1 MSAIDRSGWRT
12 VRLGDIAEVVTGT
25 TPSTTEPR
33 YWGGHV
39 PFVTPSDLTGHVFTG
54 QTART
59 LSDDG
64 AAVARVVPAHST
76 LVTCIGTVGRVALT
90 TVPCTTNQQINAVI
104 PGPEVDATFLSYALA
119 TQARVIERLAGVTAV
134 PIVNKSQLK
143 DLRLRIPNLDHQVRI
158 AQLLQRASE
167 VLQQVD
173 SLIAAKREFKRGLMQ
188 ELLTGRRRFPEFA
201 SEPWIEAPLG
211 ELFSERSETGFEHL
225 PLLAVTGDRGVVLR
239 DELDRRDTSSKDKS
253 KYKRVCPGD
262 IAYNTMRM
270 WQGVSGLSQYEG
282 IVSPA
287 YTVVTPTGPMM
298 GRYARHLFKLPRIV
312 HSFWRH
318 SQGLVDDTLSL
329 KFPRFAI
336 IQVTFPSR
344 LDEQQRIASVLDA
357 IDREIEVLIHIRTA
371 YDNQKRG
378 LMQKLLT
385 GELAIPVSSEP
396 EPVHA

>member
-1 MSAIDRSGWRT
+1 MIGITR
-12 VRLGDIAEVVTGT
+12 
-25 TPSTTEPR
+25 
-33 YWGGHV
+33 V
-39 PFVTPSDLTGHVFTG
+39 PFGDLVETVSYRGH
-54 QTART
+54 Q
-59 LSDDG
+59 
-64 AAVARVVPAHST
+64 
-76 LVTCIGTVGRVALT
+76 
-90 TVPCTTNQQINAVI
+90 
-104 PGPEVDATFLSYALA
+104 VDASRFLPSGQYPVVDQGENEIAGYVNDVEPIKAPLPLVVFGDHTRNVKFA
-119 TQARVIERLAGVTAV
+119 DRPFVVGADGVKLLRPKDQRIGARYLYWLTIFAG
-134 PIVNKSQLK
+134 S
-143 DLRLRIPNLDHQVRI
+143 RIPNLGYSRHFSSLREVVVPVLES
-158 AQLLQRASE
+158 AEARAKAAFYLDR
-167 VLQQVD
+167 VQHIVD
-173 SLIAAKREFKRGLMQ
+173 TLSAVIAAKREFKRGLMQ

-385 GELAIPVSSEP
+385 GELTVPVSSEP

>member
-1 MSAIDRSGWRT
+1 
-12 VRLGDIAEVVTGT
+12 
-25 TPSTTEPR
+25 
-33 YWGGHV
+33 
-39 PFVTPSDLTGHVFTG
+39 
-54 QTART
+54 
-59 LSDDG
+59 
-64 AAVARVVPAHST
+64 
-76 LVTCIGTVGRVALT
+76 
-90 TVPCTTNQQINAVI
+90 
-104 PGPEVDATFLSYALA
+104 
-119 TQARVIERLAGVTAV
+119 
-134 PIVNKSQLK
+134 
-143 DLRLRIPNLDHQVRI
+143 
-158 AQLLQRASE
+158 
-167 VLQQVD
+167 
-173 SLIAAKREFKRGLMQ
+173 MQ

-201 SEPWIEAPLG
+201 SEPWIEARLG

-239 DELDRRDTSSKDKS
+239 DELDRRDTSSNDKS

-270 WQGVSGLSQYEG
+270 WQGVSGLSKYEG

-329 KFPRFAI
+329 KFPRFATI
-336 IQVTFPSR
+336 RVMFPLR
-344 LDEQQRIASVLDA
+344 LDEQERIANVLDT
-357 IDREIEVLIHIRTA
+357 IDREIELLIQIRAA
-371 YDNQKRG
+371 YANQKRG

-385 GELAIPVSSEP
+385 GELTVPVSSEP

>member
-1 MSAIDRSGWRT
+1 MT
-12 VRLGDIAEVVTGT
+12 RLGDVAELISGQHVNAEHVNSAGIGNPYLTG
-25 TPSTTEPR
+25 
-33 YWGGHV
+33 
-39 PFVTPSDLTGHVFTG
+39 PSDFDAGKPRATKWTKHGKAFCEPGDILITVKGSGCGTMAIADRRYVISRQLMAIRPLNIHVGFLW
-54 QTART
+54 AT
-59 LSDDG
+59 LSREI
-64 AAVARVVPAHST
+64 ARLNAMSS
-76 LVTCIGTVGRVALT
+76 GT
-90 TVPCTTNQQINAVI
+90 I
-104 PGPEVDATFLSYALA
+104 PGLTRDQILK
-119 TQARVIERLAGVTAV
+119 I
-134 PIVNKSQLK
+134 PIPHFSHKVQRWIG
-143 DLRLRIPNLDHQVRI
+143 DLDNLLTR
-158 AQLLQRASE
+158 
-167 VLQQVD
+167 LQQCLR

-385 GELAIPVSSEP
+385 GELTVPVSSEP